1 MSYAATSQT
10 MPIVTAY
17 DTLGE
22 EGLRHSLRQTKS
34 KAIFLDPSLIPT
46 FSACLKDAAIQ
57 YVIYNSDSQPA
68 QGDLDKIKSVNS
80 NVTVVGFEELRKS
93 GEDNP
98 VDAVPPTPE
107 DLLCVMYTSGSTGPP
122 KGVELKHKAVVAASK
137 SPQSKPYI
145 SDTNLLSSGWCWSRC
160 WSML

>member
-1 MSYAATSQT
+1 MSYGAGSQT

-22 EGLRHSLRQTKS
+22 DGLRHSLVQTKS
-34 KAIFLDPSLIPT
+34 KAIFLDPSLIST
-46 FSACLKDAAIQ
+46 FSACLKDAEAIQ
-57 YVIYNSDSQPA
+57 YVIYNSDNEIG
-68 QGDLDKIKSVNS
+68 QGDLDKIKSGNP
-80 NVTVVGFEELRKS
+80 NVTVIGFEELRKS

-122 KGVELKHKAVVAASK
+122 KGVLLKHKAVVAASK
-137 SPQSKPYI
+137 PPYKSTAI
-145 SDTNLLSSGWCWSRC
+145 KC
-160 WSML
+160 